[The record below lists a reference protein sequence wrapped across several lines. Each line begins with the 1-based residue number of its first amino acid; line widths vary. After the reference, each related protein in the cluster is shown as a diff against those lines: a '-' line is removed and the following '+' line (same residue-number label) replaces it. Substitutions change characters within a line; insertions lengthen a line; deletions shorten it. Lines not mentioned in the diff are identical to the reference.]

1 MVGSSVSD
9 LTQWLPEEFTAK
21 DFLINLDKKESAER
35 YRQPIEKINWN
46 EHFFVAINIKAE
58 FFTLI
63 FAAVFLLRYDI
74 FFSKIILEKKHT
86 IQSNSKA

>member
-35 YRQPIEKINWN
+35 YRQPIEKN
-46 EHFFVAINIKAE
+46 
-58 FFTLI
+58 
-63 FAAVFLLRYDI
+63 
-74 FFSKIILEKKHT
+74 
-86 IQSNSKA
+86 